1 MAVGHSILV
10 IAWHLLAN
18 DCDYADLGG
27 DFFVR
32 RDADRA
38 RQRPSPNS
46 RLSATASP
54 SNHLPPNNQ
63 GIHLSG

>member
-10 IAWHLLAN
+10 VAWHLLTH

-27 DFFVR
+27 GDYFVP

-38 RQRPSPNS
+38 RQRAVAQLQALGYQVTLQP
-46 RLSATASP
+46 LAA
-54 SNHLPPNNQ
+54 
-63 GIHLSG
+63 